1 VLVYDAARWLFACRL
16 HERERRRNTPLGW
29 RSVRACSAADEPEAI
44 RLGTASGAA
53 HGGNCS
59 SKSEKFRS
67 ARKLTARVNAAFRG
81 MHT

>member
-1 VLVYDAARWLFACRL
+1 MK
-16 HERERRRNTPLGW
+16 HERRRQAPLRLCGGFELA
-29 RSVRACSAADEPEAI
+29 RLQTNPEAI
-44 RLGTASGAA
+44 RLGTALHAA

-59 SKSEKFRS
+59 SKSEKFRA